1 MLQLLC
7 VVGLLRSVGNPIGFA
22 ADMAKARVDISF
34 KFNVFKTFLFI
45 PAIIIGGQM
54 AGAIGVT
61 LGFLL
66 VQIINT
72 ILSYFVM
79 VKPVLGSSYRQY
91 ILSLWLPFYLS
102 LPTLVSQLCA
112 GHCAERAQLALGM
125 LLAVQIAA
133 GVLAFVV
140 MIVLSRHPLVSG
152 SEASVLSQRK
162 NENAFTGGVS
172 CCFRFRQ
179 RLPDAA

>member
-1 MLQLLC
+1 
-7 VVGLLRSVGNPIGFA
+7 
-22 ADMAKARVDISF
+22 MAKARVDISF

-45 PAIIIGGQM
+45 PAIVIGGQM

-66 VQIINT
+66 VQVINT

-79 VKPVLGSSYRQY
+79 IKPVLGSSYRQY

-102 LPTLVSQLCA
+102 LPTLVVSYAL
-112 GHCAERAQLALGM
+112 GIVLKGQLALGM
-125 LLAVQIAA
+125 LLAVQKKPR

-140 MIVLSRHPLVSG
+140 MIVLSRHPLVVEVKRQFCR
-152 SEASVLSQRK
+152 SEKMKMLLRA
-162 NENAFTGGVS
+162 G
-172 CCFRFRQ
+172 
-179 RLPDAA
+179 

>member
-1 MLQLLC
+1 
-7 VVGLLRSVGNPIGFA
+7 GLLRSVGNPIGSLL
-22 ADMAKARVDISF
+22 MAKARVDISF

-45 PAIIIGGQM
+45 PAIVIGGQM

-79 VKPVLGSSYRQY
+79 IKPVLGSSYRQY

-102 LPTLVSQLCA
+102 LPTLVVSYVL
-112 GHCAERAQLALGM
+112 GIVLKGQLALGM
-125 LLAVQIAA
+125 LL
-133 GVLAFVV
+133 
-140 MIVLSRHPLVSG
+140 
-152 SEASVLSQRK
+152 
-162 NENAFTGGVS
+162 
-172 CCFRFRQ
+172 
-179 RLPDAA
+179 

>member
-1 MLQLLC
+1 
-7 VVGLLRSVGNPIGFA
+7 
-22 ADMAKARVDISF
+22 MAKARVDISF
-34 KFNVFKTFLFI
+34 KFNVFKTFMFI
-45 PAIIIGGQM
+45 PAIVIGGQM

-79 VKPVLGSSYRQY
+79 IKPVLGSSYRQY

-102 LPTLVSQLCA
+102 LPTLVVSYAL
-112 GHCAERAQLALGM
+112 GLLLKGQLALGM

-140 MIVLSRHPLVSG
+140 MIVLSRHPLVVEVKRQFCR
-152 SEASVLSQRK
+152 SEKMKMLLRA
-162 NENAFTGGVS
+162 G
-172 CCFRFRQ
+172 
-179 RLPDAA
+179 